1 MDLFVDVPLWSAPDV
16 TLNQPV
22 RGVFCDARIELNSP
36 STQSRRIKIEASY
49 SSIPG
54 RLQSIEVDSALADA
68 IGCELT
74 YETKEVQVCQ
84 IQRRP
89 NLVRWCRFGDIL

>member
-1 MDLFVDVPLWSAPDV
+1 MVAS
-16 TLNQPV
+16 
-22 RGVFCDARIELNSP
+22 
-36 STQSRRIKIEASY
+36 RIKLINLVRFTWRVVQFNPT
-49 SSIPG
+49 SI
-54 RLQSIEVDSALADA
+54 RENEVDSALADA

-89 NLVRWCRFGDIL
+89 NLVRWFRFGDIL